1 MAVKASAETIREMK
15 KQIAQ
20 TIKDIERINQGI
32 KSGIRATG
40 SWDDAKA
47 AEFNMLMQKIARLT
61 VSPVE
66 TLNSVCLPKANAF
79 GAGLWIIF
87 TFTFLGQYA
96 VFSFALSKTY

>member
-20 TIKDIERINQGI
+20 TIKDNQGI

-66 TLNSVCLPKANAF
+66 TLNAALPKLEKLAQTLDNYNSQRI
-79 GAGLWIIF
+79 GR
-87 TFTFLGQYA
+87 
-96 VFSFALSKTY
+96 

>member
-20 TIKDIERINQGI
+20 TIKDERINQGI

-66 TLNSVCLPKANAF
+66 TLNAALPKLEKLAQTLDNYNSQRI
-79 GAGLWIIF
+79 GR
-87 TFTFLGQYA
+87 
-96 VFSFALSKTY
+96 

>member
-20 TIKDIERINQGI
+20 TIKDIEHINECI
-32 KSGIRATG
+32 RSGIRATG

-61 VSPVE
+61 ASPVE
-66 TLNSVCLPKANAF
+66 ILNAALPKLEKLAQTLDNYNSQKI
-79 GAGLWIIF
+79 GR
-87 TFTFLGQYA
+87 
-96 VFSFALSKTY
+96 

>member
-47 AEFNMLMQKIARLT
+47 A
-61 VSPVE
+61 V
-66 TLNSVCLPKANAF
+66 
-79 GAGLWIIF
+79 
-87 TFTFLGQYA
+87 QYA
-96 VFSFALSKTY
+96 HAKNSETYSISRRNIKCSTP

>member
-1 MAVKASAETIREMK
+1 MAVKASAETISEMK

-40 SWDDAKA
+40 AWDDAKA
-47 AEFNMLMQKIARLT
+47 AEFNMLRQKIARLT

-66 TLNSVCLPKANAF
+66 TLNAALPKLEKLAQTLDNYNSQRI
-79 GAGLWIIF
+79 GR
-87 TFTFLGQYA
+87 
-96 VFSFALSKTY
+96 